1 MSAGITATGT
11 STGTRTGMGT
21 GTAPGKDAAPAA
33 SPATAASPLRLTRT
47 HGGEGMNRRLGGSDK
62 AGARARPR
70 RNGHRLR
77 ARDLKLDREVADQA
91 PRGRSSPATTRC
103 ASGSS
108 REARLAARLD
118 HPNVVQVF
126 DVGEDKDRPF
136 IVMEH
141 VESAPSRTGWTRRR
155 RSVDRDEALRLLGQ
169 LCQGLRPRS
178 REEARP
184 PRHQAAEPA
193 AARIRR
199 LPEDHRFRDRACRRG
214 NHPPDAA
221 GEGGGDRP
229 LHGPGAGG
237 RRPDH
242 RRHRR
247 LRLRGGCERAA
258 ARSSLTRAAR
268 DHRPLPS
275 RRPRR
280 ALQRCERAGRGP
292 GDGGGQRRG
301 RSGPPD
307 QVAGRPHQAA
317 PRRSGD
323 GRLAGA
329 DRREAREAAR
339 PPRSP
344 LDRGRAAVDCGGC
357 GHGDRH
363 RLGRFGFADQR
374 QAGAPG
380 HSGTSRG
387 AALRRPRDSGEAAAG
402 FPSRRVPAGRGRA
415 RRSPSHRATA
425 SSSAPARSESA
436 PALWSWDRVRSRSG
450 RWRSRPW

>member
-1 MSAGITATGT
+1 MNRTLAGE
-11 STGTRTGMGT
+11 RYE
-21 GTAPGKDAAPAA
+21 
-33 SPATAASPLRLTRT
+33 LEHRLG
-47 HGGEGMNRRLGGSDK
+47 HGGM
-62 AGARARPR
+62 ATVY
-70 RNGHRLR
+70 R
-77 ARDLKLDREVADQA
+77 ARDLKLDREVAIKLLADNLA
-91 PRGRSSPATTRC
+91 GDDEVRKRF
-103 ASGSS
+103 S

-126 DVGEDKDRPF
+126 DVGEDEDRPF

-141 VESAPSRTGWTRRR
+141 VRGGTLEDRMNRRR

-169 LCQGLRPRS
+169 LCQGLGHAHAKKLVHRDIKPQNLLL
-178 REEARP
+178 RESDDCLKITDFGIAR
-184 PRHQAAEPA
+184 AAEETTRLTRPGKVVGTDRYMA
-193 AARIRR
+193 PEQVADGRIT
-199 LPEDHRFRDRACRRG
+199 
-214 NHPPDAA
+214 A
-221 GEGGGDRP
+221 G
-229 LHGPGAGG
+229 
-237 RRPDH
+237 
-242 RRHRR
+242 HRR

-258 ARSSLTRAAR
+258 ARSSLPRAAR

-301 RSGPPD
+301 RGGPPD

-387 AALRRPRDSGEAAAG
+387 AALRRPRDSGEAAGG
-402 FPSRRVPAGRGRA
+402 FPSRPVPAGRGRA
-415 RRSPSHRATA
+415 RRSPSRRARA

-450 RWRSRPW
+450 WWRSRPW